1 MSMNDTRLQ
10 LSGAHKDL
18 LTAWMQ
24 VKESWRD
31 EVSHAFYERSIEPI
45 DRALHNAANAL
56 EAMDEI
62 IRRIRSECSDQSG
75 Y

>member
-18 LTAWMQ
+18 LAAWMQ

-31 EVSHAFYERSIEPI
+31 DVSRAFYERSIEPI
-45 DRALHNAANAL
+45 DRALHSAGNAL
-56 EAMDEI
+56 EAMDETL
-62 IRRIRSECSDQSG
+62 RRIRAECSDHSS